1 MDNLRTKFVLSIP
14 FLVLGFMLSSA
25 PFMMTSVAPTEP
37 WADGPLK
44 LVATPQFQ
52 TKKVP
57 ASTQFPY
64 LFDER

>member
-1 MDNLRTKFVLSIP
+1 MDNLRTKFFLAIP
-14 FLVLGFMLSSA
+14 FLVLGYMLSSA
-25 PFMMTSVAPTEP
+25 PFMMTSVAPTKP

-57 ASTQFPY
+57 ASTKLTY
-64 LFDER
+64 LFDGR